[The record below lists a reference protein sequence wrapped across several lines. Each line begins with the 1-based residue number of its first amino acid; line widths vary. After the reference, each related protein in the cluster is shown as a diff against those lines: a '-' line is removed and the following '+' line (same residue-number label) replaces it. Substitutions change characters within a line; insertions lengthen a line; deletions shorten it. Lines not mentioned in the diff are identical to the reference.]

1 MPMWKSKPLV
11 AVLVSIGLLGAAV
24 RLVGLSRDVVDFV
37 VPGRATTDGTTAFY
51 RFHPDEQVVVQGALD
66 FNDALNPPFTMY
78 GALPLRLLQGTLA
91 VAGWAGM
98 DVTEEDVI
106 YLAGRT
112 VSAALSTLCLAAVW
126 LVAIQ
131 VYSAATAT
139 LAAFL
144 LALAPTAI
152 QQAHYFT
159 VDSLF
164 CLLCTTALAAIVWS
178 LDRPSWGRAIVTGI
192 LIGLSASVRL
202 NALLLVCVLGA
213 AHVLRQW
220 PQSSRAWRT
229 RLMAPALWV
238 AGGAVVVVMIVLQ
251 PFLLT
256 SPSRYLQVQGH
267 LDFAN
272 VMHVVGGSMLQLY
285 TLQYLYTTPF
295 LYQWTHLLPLSIG
308 WPMAAAAFAG
318 LLHALRGMGWR
329 RAVLLVFIGLYLL
342 SAGPMMVKPVRYFL
356 PIVPALLILAAE
368 LLVRLWNAGTR
379 RWLWRGL
386 ATLTLAHAVVYGLAY
401 TSVWTTEDSRIQAG
415 RWMAANVPPG
425 ARIGVERGAFPMRP
439 MIDATRHEPVSFA
452 FGLLFNARGNLLCR
466 TEIELIERDLG
477 KVDYVAIVDANRLAN
492 LAAAPEV
499 MPVLASFYGALQQG
513 RLGYRLAQRFK
524 TYPEVAGLRF
534 DDDGAEYTFIG
545 FDHPAV
551 LIYEREPEP
560 QATAAWSR
568 WRAEIFAASYCA
580 DDAISTGVAALNGGD
595 WNRADSLF
603 TAAGTSSSPAL
614 AGLLSIISRMRAG
627 QAYEAES
634 DLTVHDLI
642 GFSLVDLGLND
653 MAVKVLELIA
663 RRDDGEGCAT
673 AARYVDLAAW
683 MDRRAPSQQAGQIRS
698 LAEAMCPSPGVGS
711 ASDGSGSLLL
721 LGSRSNRR

>member
-1 MPMWKSKPLV
+1 MPRWKAKSLV
-11 AVLVSIGLLGAAV
+11 AVLVGIGLLGAAV
-24 RLVGLSRDVVDFV
+24 RFVGLSRDVVDFV
-37 VPGRATTDGTTAFY
+37 VPSRVTDGTTAFY
-51 RFHPDEQVVVQGALD
+51 HFHPDEHVVVQGALD
-66 FNDALNPPFTMY
+66 FDDALNPPFTMY

-98 DVTEEDVI
+98 DVTEREVI
-106 YLAGRT
+106 FLVGRT
-112 VSAALSTLCLAAVW
+112 VSAVLSTLCLAAVW

-131 VYSAATAT
+131 IYSATTAT

-164 CLLCTTALAAIVWS
+164 CLLFTAALAAIVWM
-178 LDRPSWGRAIVTGI
+178 LDRPSWARAIVTGM

-202 NALLLVCVLGA
+202 NALLLVGVLGA

-220 PQSSRAWRT
+220 PQSSRAWRA
-229 RLMAPALWV
+229 RLMAPTLWV
-238 AGGAVVVVMIVLQ
+238 AGAAVVVVMVVLQ

-256 SPSRYLQVQGH
+256 SPSRHLQIQGH

-272 VMHVVGGSMLQLY
+272 VMQVVGGSMLQLY
-285 TLQYLYTTPF
+285 TLQYLHTTPF

-308 WPMAAAAFAG
+308 WPMTAVSFAG
-318 LLHALRGMGWR
+318 LLHALRGVGWR
-329 RAVLLVFIGLYLL
+329 RAVLLLFVGLYLL
-342 SAGPMMVKPVRYFL
+342 SASPMMVKPVRYFL
-356 PIVPALLILAAE
+356 PIVPVLLILAAE
-368 LLVRLWNAGTR
+368 FLVWLWNAGTR

-401 TSVWTTEDSRIQAG
+401 TNVWTTEDSRIQAG

-425 ARIGVERGAFPMRP
+425 ARIGVERGAFPMLP
-439 MIDATRHEPVSFA
+439 MIDTTRHEPVSFG

-466 TEIELIERDLG
+466 TEVELIERDLDRI
-477 KVDYVAIVDANRLAN
+477 DYIAIIDANRLTN

-499 MPVLASFYGALQQG
+499 MPVLASFYEALQDG
-513 RLGYRLAQRFK
+513 RLGYRLVQRFK

-534 DDDGAEYTFIG
+534 EDDDAEYTFIG

-551 LIYEREPEP
+551 LIYERGPEP

-568 WRAEIFAASYCA
+568 WRSEISAASYCA
-580 DDAISTGVAALNGGD
+580 DEAITAGVAALDGGD

-603 TAAGTSSSPAL
+603 TATGTSSSQAL
-614 AGLLSIISRMRAG
+614 VGLLSIISRMQSG
-627 QAYEAES
+627 QAYEAEE

-642 GFSLVDLGLND
+642 GFSLVDLGLHD
-653 MAVKVLELIA
+653 MAVTVLELIA

-683 MDRRAPSQQAGQIRS
+683 MDERAPAQQAGQIRA
-698 LAEAMCPSPGVGS
+698 LAEAMCRRS
-711 ASDGSGSLLL
+711 ARDGYD
-721 LGSRSNRR
+721 RP